1 MNKASFLLIV
11 FVFCFMSGCA
21 KHDTLGNFD
30 TEKWQE
36 DIKGCSGDRTE
47 MIDDLIEV
55 KTKLLGLYQK
65 SIIKLLGQP
74 EEQELSN
81 RSQTYYSYY
90 IDASS
95 TCENGSDDPRILEI
109 RFTSLGIANEVNI
122 K

>member
-1 MNKASFLLIV
+1 MSKLKNILLIGV
-11 FVFCFMSGCA
+11 LLCVISCA
-21 KHDTLGNFD
+21 KKDTLGDFD

-36 DIKGCSGDRTE
+36 DINGCAGDRSE
-47 MIDDLIEV
+47 MIDDLILV
-55 KTKLLGLYQK
+55 KKNLLGLYQK

-90 IDASS
+90 IDGAAS
-95 TCENGSDDPRILEI
+95 CEKGTENPRILEI

>member
-1 MNKASFLLIV
+1 MKKVSLLSIAILI
-11 FVFCFMSGCA
+11 CLITGCA
-21 KHDTLGNFD
+21 KSDTLGNFD
-30 TEKWQE
+30 TKKWQK
-36 DIKGCSGDRTE
+36 DIKGCSGERTK

-90 IDASS
+90 IDPST